1 MQKKRLLQDLVDG
14 LSADGNLKKK
24 DAENFLRQYFNV
36 IEEGL
41 LSDKVVKIN
50 GLGTM
55 KLIEVDARS
64 SVDVNTGESF
74 LIKEHL
80 KLSFVPDNDLK
91 EAVNKP
97 FAGYEP
103 VPTLTPTV
111 TETNKEPET
120 MKEPDTMKEPTNN
133 HTNSSP
139 SSDHPEVTPLDE
151 TPEQPLAANKQRY
164 PDVEDP
170 FASDTQETGE
180 RQQTIQEMLE
190 ELEKEADHTPWGE
203 NGKRRR
209 SALTIILVILGL
221 LFLAGLIYWS
231 IDSNRKA
238 REERALKEKLMEQMV
253 LEVAPLGDSTATVS
267 DLSATVSEPIP
278 TVSDPVTAAPKPVS
292 VPAKKP
298 ATTSKPTTTTTKPTT
313 TTPKPA
319 TTTRTKT
326 TTTKTVVRPAQITV
340 KAGDRLTQLAETY
353 YGHKVFWVYI
363 YLENKAKIDDPNQVA
378 AGTNLVLPKP
388 HPTLMDPKN
397 PEAIKRAEGIQER
410 ILAKN

>member
-1 MQKKRLLQDLVDG
+1 
-14 LSADGNLKKK
+14 
-24 DAENFLRQYFNV
+24 
-36 IEEGL
+36 
-41 LSDKVVKIN
+41 
-50 GLGTM
+50 
-55 KLIEVDARS
+55 
-64 SVDVNTGESF
+64 
-74 LIKEHL
+74 
-80 KLSFVPDNDLK
+80 
-91 EAVNKP
+91 
-97 FAGYEP
+97 
-103 VPTLTPTV
+103 
-111 TETNKEPET
+111 
-120 MKEPDTMKEPTNN
+120 MKEPTNN

-151 TPEQPLAANKQRY
+151 TPEQPLAADKQRY
-164 PDVEDP
+164 SDVDDP

-190 ELEKEADHTPWGE
+190 ELEKEGDHTPWGE

-209 SALTIILVILGL
+209 SVLTIILVILGL

-253 LEVAPLGDSTATVS
+253 LEVAPLGDSTALVT
-267 DLSATVSEPIP
+267 EPVP
-278 TVSDPVTAAPKPVS
+278 TVTEPVTAAPKPVVAS
-292 VPAKKP
+292 AKKP
-298 ATTSKPTTTTTKPTT
+298 VTTSKPTTTTAKPTT
-313 TTPKPA
+313 TTATTPKPA
-319 TTTRTKT
+319 TTTSTKT

-410 ILAKN
+410 ILAKK

>member
-120 MKEPDTMKEPTNN
+120 MKEPTNN
-133 HTNSSP
+133 HKHSSP

-151 TPEQPLAANKQRY
+151 TPEQPLAADKQRY
-164 PDVEDP
+164 SDVDDP

-190 ELEKEADHTPWGE
+190 ELEKEGDHTPWGE

-209 SALTIILVILGL
+209 SVLTIILVILGL

-253 LEVAPLGDSTATVS
+253 LEVAPLGDSTALV
-267 DLSATVSEPIP
+267 AEPVP
-278 TVSDPVTAAPKPVS
+278 TVTEPVTAAPKPVAAS
-292 VPAKKP
+292 AKKP
-298 ATTSKPTTTTTKPTT
+298 VTTSKPTTTTTKPTT
-313 TTPKPA
+313 TTTPKPA
-319 TTTRTKT
+319 TTTSTKT